1 MSSVN
6 FLLSQHIFLYF
17 IPQYLVNGCSDPYK
31 TCCFLEGLDEVFQMD
46 INKLLRFRF
55 LAEVN
60 INLQKMHIAGNL
72 KTITQEGKKETYCC
86 SVWYLFLYLK
96 NVNGTHFWS
105 FLVCNIPWFW
115 RCKLWDQNFVSFD
128 SGNIHIKESKNQVSL
143 VHSNWEPKFVWLRG
157 WHAFLCN

>member
-46 INKLLRFRF
+46 INKSLRFRF

-86 SVWYLFLYLK
+86 SV
-96 NVNGTHFWS
+96 
-105 FLVCNIPWFW
+105 
-115 RCKLWDQNFVSFD
+115 
-128 SGNIHIKESKNQVSL
+128 
-143 VHSNWEPKFVWLRG
+143 
-157 WHAFLCN
+157 

>member
-60 INLQKMHIAGNL
+60 INLQKIHYCWQSKDYNSGREKGNL
-72 KTITQEGKKETYCC
+72 M
-86 SVWYLFLYLK
+86 LFCLIFIFVFEK
-96 NVNGTHFWS
+96 CQNS
-105 FLVCNIPWFW
+105 FLMGPRFCPFCSAKYLDFGGESCAI
-115 RCKLWDQNFVSFD
+115 KILSHSFQETD
-128 SGNIHIKESKNQVSL
+128 T
-143 VHSNWEPKFVWLRG
+143 
-157 WHAFLCN
+157 